1 MTKKRIL
8 KRIVAFICVGVV
20 GFGMAFVGVR
30 IVQKKK
36 GMPLANQ
43 EIVGNNMLAETVEEN
58 GIKLMVARTMNTSGV
73 ATAAEDSVTVTASLT
88 SLYETY
94 NDDLTWS
101 LAFKNPSSDWADGEP
116 VSDYVTMA
124 VSSDGLSVTLTNEGA
139 FGEPII
145 LTATSVDNPR
155 VKATCQLDYVRRVES
170 IENFDMWDLNG
181 DGCSGEHFLFNT
193 ETEMSGKVI
202 MGTGTVSPTL
212 SFSFE
217 AVEKN
222 GTVYNWLTDEYQI
235 PLYHLEL
242 PFVDEDFQVTANGED
257 FDFAGTAMVKFDS
270 IGLPEQGSREDAN
283 QIISDAIY
291 WLDRDEFNIDVEV
304 YMNYGGQSYGYKFLR
319 LGTFLSCTENLVA
332 PVSVNGV
339 KLDKANIAF

>member
-1 MTKKRIL
+1 MNKRKIL
-8 KRIVAFICVGVV
+8 RNFVAFICVGVF
-20 GFGMAFVGVR
+20 GFGMAYVGGNY
-30 IVQKKK
+30 KKWRK
-36 GMPLANQ
+36 EEPKTEQ
-43 EIVGNNMLAETVEEN
+43 ETVGNNMLANPVEES

-73 ATAAEDSVTVTASLT
+73 ATVAEDSVTVTASLT

-116 VSDYVTMA
+116 VNDYVTMA
-124 VSSDGLSVTLTNEGA
+124 VSSDGLSVTLTSESA

-212 SFSFE
+212 SFAFE

-222 GTVYNWLTDEYQI
+222 GTVYNWLKDEYQI

-257 FDFAGTAMVKFDS
+257 FDFAGTAMVKFAS

-291 WLDRDEFNIDVEV
+291 WLDRDAFHIDVEV
-304 YMNYGGQSYGYKFLR
+304 YMNYGGQSYGYKYLR
-319 LGTFLSCTENLVA
+319 MGTFYSCTENLVA
-332 PVSVNGV
+332 PVSVNSV
-339 KLDKANIAF
+339 TLDKTNIAF